1 MGKSWR
7 FKLSMVAT
15 MLALPVFWGHVCT
28 AEDSGSAKQA
38 PKYPVRVA
46 EVFEQMVSDQIALV
60 GTTQPV
66 AESTIAVEVA
76 GIVERFPVKEGDYV
90 QKGALLVELKST
102 YLRLRLKAAR
112 AAKAKTQAN
121 LEYAQK
127 ELARTTKLKATNSV
141 AEKAY
146 DDAYAN
152 YQSQTQELLRNAAEI
167 DQLAYDISQTLVKAP
182 FAGFV
187 SKEHTQVGQ
196 WLNAGGPVVTLIDL
210 GKVLITVDVPERYAV
225 KLSEEADVDIL
236 IPSITDNRLP
246 GKFYA
251 LLPQGNPSA
260 RTFPVRVQLG
270 NPDATI
276 KSGMEAVVTFNL
288 KGKRQALLVPKDAI
302 VGFGDTRRVITVAEG
317 RAKPVTVQV
326 LGYYEHNVAIEG
338 NLKPG
343 EPVVIRGNER
353 LRPGQEVIVQP

>member
-7 FKLSMVAT
+7 FKLSVVAT
-15 MLALPVFWGHVCT
+15 ILALPVFWGHVCT

-127 ELARTTKLKATNSV
+127 ELARTTKLKATKSCCATRLKSINSHMIFH
-141 AEKAY
+141 KP
-146 DDAYAN
+146 
-152 YQSQTQELLRNAAEI
+152 SSRHLLR
-167 DQLAYDISQTLVKAP
+167 
-182 FAGFV
+182 
-187 SKEHTQVGQ
+187 
-196 WLNAGGPVVTLIDL
+196 DL
-210 GKVLITVDVPERYAV
+210 YPR
-225 KLSEEADVDIL
+225 S
-236 IPSITDNRLP
+236 IPRWVN
-246 GKFYA
+246 G
-251 LLPQGNPSA
+251 
-260 RTFPVRVQLG
+260 
-270 NPDATI
+270 
-276 KSGMEAVVTFNL
+276 
-288 KGKRQALLVPKDAI
+288 
-302 VGFGDTRRVITVAEG
+302 
-317 RAKPVTVQV
+317 
-326 LGYYEHNVAIEG
+326 
-338 NLKPG
+338 
-343 EPVVIRGNER
+343 
-353 LRPGQEVIVQP
+353 